1 MRLSKVIKYFVQ
13 ISKVS
18 LSLHKSS
25 SSHAHHHHHKIKKSK
40 KASTDPKR
48 EREEQTEKETIKAP
62 KENSNAPKAGNPE
75 LGQYIVWCK
84 HLGFSH
90 NFEDVIQ
97 KFVSQKCGIYFKK
110 KLKYLI
116 VNFEI
121 IRLRRQY

>member
-1 MRLSKVIKYFVQ
+1 MKYGRLQRRLKRHADDP
-13 ISKVS
+13 SKVS
-18 LSLHKSS
+18 LSLH
-25 SSHAHHHHHKIKKSK
+25 KKSK

-110 KLKYLI
+110 KLKCLI

-121 IRLRRQY
+121 KTKKTILVLI